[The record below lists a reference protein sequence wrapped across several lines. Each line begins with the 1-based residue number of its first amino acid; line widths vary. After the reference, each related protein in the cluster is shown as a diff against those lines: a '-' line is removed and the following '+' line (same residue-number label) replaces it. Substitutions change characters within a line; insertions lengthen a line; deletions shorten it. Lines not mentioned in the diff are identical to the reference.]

1 MITRRNKFL
10 SYWYP
15 IVFAYINLGGIF
27 DGTGYAYVTPALVQQ
42 LKNPE
47 GFWHF
52 VITKDDVAN
61 MRILKSM
68 LLAAFIFSNKLCH
81 IIAIPD

>member
-1 MITRRNKFL
+1 MITKRNKFL

-15 IVFAYINLGGIF
+15 IVFAYINLEGIF
-27 DGTGYAYVTPALVQQ
+27 DGTGDTYATPVLVQQ

-52 VITKDDVAN
+52 VITKDNVAN
-61 MRILKSM
+61 MRILKSK
-68 LLAAFIFSNKLCH
+68 LLAAFIFSNKPCH